1 MTRVVLQESSSCCG
15 GDEEAV
21 DQLVAATT
29 PASQL
34 QMDYTM
40 NQLWNDIAAAE
51 ADTSYDAA
59 AAMASPPS
67 PVWEFRGGVRGP
79 RRRRRPAAAT
89 AAAGHLLL
97 LFAGERRG
105 REKRGDGGR
114 GWS

>member
-1 MTRVVLQESSSCCG
+1 MTTTTMTRAALQESSSCC
-15 GDEEAV
+15 A
-21 DQLVAATT
+21 

-40 NQLWNDIAAAE
+40 DQLWNDIAAAE
-51 ADTSYDAA
+51 ADTSYDATA
-59 AAMASPPS
+59 VVMASPPS

-79 RRRRRPAAAT
+79 RRRHWPAAAAA

-97 LFAGERRG
+97 LFAGERWG